1 MTALKIVCLD
11 LSIEVPVLLCD
22 SMSMS
27 DPSEL
32 LVSFLPSRVFKG
44 VSRASESIESLTIS
58 IELPVFH
65 FLLKDIAGGGNEFE
79 ELSADDEQVLKCL
92 PFL

>member
-22 SMSMS
+22 PMSM
-27 DPSEL
+27 SEL
-32 LVSFLPSRVFKG
+32 LVSFLPSRLFKG